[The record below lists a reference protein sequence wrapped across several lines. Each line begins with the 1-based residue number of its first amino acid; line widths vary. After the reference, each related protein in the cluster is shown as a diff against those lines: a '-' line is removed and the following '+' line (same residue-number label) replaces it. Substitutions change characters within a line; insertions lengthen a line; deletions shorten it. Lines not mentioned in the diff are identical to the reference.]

1 MRRPSKKGKFE
12 MGDIDA
18 LTAERDRLEG
28 ELRELEG
35 KQAVL
40 ENERAEI
47 GRKTEAAAGDAETL
61 AQIKIETEQMAEA
74 QHTNDRIMAL
84 TKKRLAEIEETIGM
98 QIQSDLA

>member
-40 ENERAEI
+40 ENESRPNRWLKHSTPMTA
-47 GRKTEAAAGDAETL
+47 
-61 AQIKIETEQMAEA
+61 
-74 QHTNDRIMAL
+74 
-84 TKKRLAEIEETIGM
+84 
-98 QIQSDLA
+98 

>member
-40 ENERAEI
+40 EN
-47 GRKTEAAAGDAETL
+47 DAETL
-61 AQIKIETEQMAEA
+61 AQIKIETEQMVEA
-74 QHTNDRIMAL
+74 QHTNDRIMAR